1 LVGVVGASRGVFGG
15 EALVSTLVRLR
26 EEYGVEGFVIITT
39 NRSGDFVSGALKVL
53 EEFTGKGLGELL
65 GDVRFERVCDWV
77 TDRDC
82 MTERMVG
89 SVLERVL
96 RDSERAIVSFTPSSR
111 RLAAAIAMA
120 SAYAFEVSRR
130 EGGLAAPM
138 VVHVDFV
145 FGPWA
150 GAPYPYVPRFLEP
163 VIEILPPGQSGSGG
177 ENSIHAGLAGLFPD
191 LSAEEAQRRFH
202 ARESGYTRYCRLPW
216 GGRGGPLR
224 CAVLELARRVNAASR
239 VPVRI
244 SGGQGPSCSGEPLS
258 ISVRSELTG
267 DEWRVTIED
276 PCDRENV
283 LKGVRDLV
291 GRSCQFLDELWEKL
305 REQKKVKTHRRN
317 AFRQL
322 LYMSG
327 LGQPLVK
334 RCQGPA
340 CKPGVQDSRLSE
352 ALQSMGRPVVADTNM
367 VYGGI
372 HNCAGQG
379 VQVLVPYC
387 VFYEVTAIYAESSKG
402 RRWLDTADAVLDTI
416 AYYALEETLAVRGEL
431 VSSPIAHR
439 CEAAI
444 PSIDPI
450 RLAHTVLATR
460 DQGAYNLWS
469 IHPATERLTLLYLD
483 SPDCVEMQS
492 RLEKLELGDI
502 YYYLFQYLVML
513 RHLTRGRVNTSAN
526 GEGKREA
533 RYLTLDL
540 RLGEKRI
547 EVPLPKPPRG

>member
-1 LVGVVGASRGVFGG
+1 MVGVIGASRGVFAG
-15 EALVSTLVRLR
+15 EALISTLLRLR
-26 EEYGVEGFVIITT
+26 EEYGVDGFVIITT
-39 NRSGDFVSGALKVL
+39 NRSSGFVNRVLGVL
-53 EEFTGKGLGELL
+53 EEFTGKGLEELL
-65 GDVRFERVCDWV
+65 GNIGFEQVCDWV

-89 SVLERVL
+89 NVLERVL
-96 RDSERAIVSFTPSSR
+96 RDYREVIVSFTPSSR

-120 SAYAFEVSRR
+120 SAYAHMVSRR
-130 EGGLAAPM
+130 ERGLALPK

-163 VIEILPPGQSGSGG
+163 IIEILPPGQAWDSG
-177 ENSIHAGLAGLFPD
+177 ENSIRVGLAGLFPN
-191 LSAEEAQRRFH
+191 LSAEETQRRLH

-224 CAVLELARRVNAASR
+224 CAVLELARRVNAVST

-244 SGGQGPSCSGEPLS
+244 SAGRGPSCGGEPLS
-258 ISVRSELTG
+258 ISVRSEVTG
-267 DEWRVTIED
+267 DKWEVTIGD

-291 GRSCQFLDELWEKL
+291 GRSCQFLDDLWDKL
-305 REQKKVKTHRRN
+305 RMQGKVKTHRRN

-327 LGQPLVK
+327 LGQPHVK
-334 RCQGPA
+334 KCHGPA
-340 CKPGVQDSRLSE
+340 CRPGVQESRLLE
-352 ALQSMGRPVVADTNM
+352 ALQSVGRPVVADTNM
-367 VYGGI
+367 IYGGI

-379 VQVLVPYC
+379 IQVLVPYC

-402 RRWLDTADAVLDTI
+402 KRWLDSADAVLDTI

-444 PSIDPI
+444 PSIDPV

-483 SPDCVEMQS
+483 SPDCAEMQS
-492 RLEKLELGDI
+492 RLEKLELGDL

-513 RHLTRGRVNTSAN
+513 RHLAKGRIFTSSD
-526 GEGKREA
+526 RERRET
-533 RYLTLDL
+533 RYLRLDL
-540 RLGEKRI
+540 RLGEARI
-547 EVPLPKPPRG
+547 EIPLPISPRG